1 MATKKLQDLAAST
14 SPNDTDILLIEDT
27 SATKKITFLSLF
39 NKVKNKLGLGSL
51 ATKNKVAQSDME
63 TAVGDLLNSIGKATD
78 LTTTQKTNLVV
89 AINELVESTNSLNRN
104 KLVTENITLKIE
116 QGQDW
121 SYIPAKVGYHL
132 ISVMPTQFTGTYEII
147 SGVSWQDSQ
156 YAVFLRA
163 APQTQHS
170 FPAMAI
176 WLPL

>member
-1 MATKKLQDLAAST
+1 MDQCYVQDSINLYLQ
-14 SPNDTDILLIEDT
+14 I
-27 SATKKITFLSLF
+27 
-39 NKVKNKLGLGSL
+39 
-51 ATKNKVAQSDME
+51 
-63 TAVGDLLNSIGKATD
+63 
-78 LTTTQKTNLVV
+78 
-89 AINELVESTNSLNRN
+89 INGYIWKDCDQLNRN
-104 KLVTENITLKIE
+104 KLVTENITLKIQ

-176 WLPL
+176 WLPLK